1 MIEHSADISVEPPC
15 VTYENVQGQ
24 KLQKTKLENPGS
36 LPNSWDTSVS
46 AMPLC
51 NGLILSGLI

>member
-1 MIEHSADISVEPPC
+1 MVSAGVNFFKFSAS
-15 VTYENVQGQ
+15 VTYENLQGQ
-24 KLQKTKLENPGS
+24 KPQKTELENPGS

-51 NGLILSGLI
+51 NGWINLEF